1 MQNLLNQ
8 YFNNNHTMTTFS
20 WPNSMELP
28 KERNETLLKNIPP
41 LRVIPKDDEGRWI
54 LFKK

>member
-1 MQNLLNQ
+1 
-8 YFNNNHTMTTFS
+8 MTTFS